1 MLLRSQLS
9 LIWRWLPFAIPS
21 AIASA
26 LVAFLVSSMLPP
38 EYSSR
43 VTLLVGPPLAG
54 EAATLNDVLVGRA
67 LLPTY
72 AQLAVTRPL
81 LERAIASAGVDDTPD
96 ELLPR
101 VSTVVPSEQSV
112 LEVEVSY
119 GDPADAA
126 MLANAIA
133 DLLVEYSQ
141 AQVPSAESANITLA
155 VIDPAVEPT
164 VPESPRV
171 LTNAAL
177 GALIGMVAPLGVG
190 FLVENLREDETL

>member
-1 MLLRSQLS
+1 
-9 LIWRWLPFAIPS
+9 
-21 AIASA
+21 
-26 LVAFLVSSMLPP
+26 MLPP

-81 LERAIASAGVDDTPD
+81 LQRAIDSTAVDDTPD
-96 ELLPR
+96 ELSPR

-126 MLANAIA
+126 ALANAIA
-133 DLLVEYSQ
+133 DELVDYSR
-141 AQVPSAESANITLA
+141 AQVPLAESGSISLA

-164 VPESPRV
+164 EPESPRAP
-171 LTNAAL
+171 TNAAL
-177 GALIGMVAPLGVG
+177 GALIGMVATLGVG
-190 FLVENLREDETL
+190 FLVENLREDESL